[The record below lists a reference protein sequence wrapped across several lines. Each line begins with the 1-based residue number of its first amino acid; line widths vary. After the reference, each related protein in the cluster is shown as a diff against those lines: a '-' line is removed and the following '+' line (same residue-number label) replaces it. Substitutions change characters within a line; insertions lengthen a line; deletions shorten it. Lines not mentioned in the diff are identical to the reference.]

1 MDSITWM
8 SYYLNECQTL
18 SNTSQ
23 MTIFLSGRQR
33 TGALCVQHSPTAA
46 QRSRLMQHLSENVIF
61 VFPVL
66 PGSAKAQ
73 VT

>member
-1 MDSITWM
+1 
-8 SYYLNECQTL
+8 
-18 SNTSQ
+18 

-33 TGALCVQHSPTAA
+33 TGALCVQHSPTAAA

-66 PGSAKAQ
+66 PGSAEAQ